1 LPKTQTVKTLSPLV
15 GLVLPERARLL
26 LQYDF
31 IRDYLARDDAGVPSD
46 ADNNQWTLRL
56 QVEL

>member
-1 LPKTQTVKTLSPLV
+1 
-15 GLVLPERARLL
+15 L

-31 IRDYLARDDAGVPSD
+31 VRDYLARDAVGVPTD
-46 ADNNQWTLRL
+46 ADNDQWTLRL